1 MTDKEKDNVII
12 GPWSAHGK
20 VNDEEAANWVK
31 KKYQKALEKNNSQLK
46 MQEKMLKIDT
56 ITEGIMV
63 QMIHTLSEQGYDIG
77 SDDFLLDIGFLSE
90 VIKSALHRQEELPHV
105 IQGLIDN
112 TMLPDKI
119 QNEDGVEMHYSK
131 FNSGLLGDLVDM
143 ADDIREDGNIDQEL
157 DVEFEPD
164 TELEPVTNWRK
175 LKLEREA
182 ELKNKKEK
190 EKNKTLHQ
198 ARSDKMFNKDDDK
211 DKDED

>member
-20 VNDEEAANWVK
+20 VNDEEAADWVK
-31 KKYQKALEKNNSQLK
+31 RKYQKALEKNNSQLK

-56 ITEGIMV
+56 ITENVLV
-63 QMIHTLSEQGYDIG
+63 QLIHTLSENGYDIG
-77 SDDFLLDIGFLSE
+77 DDRFVLDIGFLSE
-90 VIKSALHRQEELPHV
+90 TVKSALYRQEELPHV

-164 TELEPVTNWRK
+164 TELETVTNWRK

-198 ARSDKMFNKDDDK
+198 ARSDKMFNKDDDE